1 MPVDA
6 TEAKKMIEALA
17 KKTKT
22 DLEKLTKL
30 RDGSSKG
37 KKDNLL
43 KLLKDAAQRD
53 EL

>member
-1 MPVDA
+1 MPVDKA
-6 TEAKKMIEALA
+6 KAKKMIEALA
-17 KKTKT
+17 KKTKA
-22 DLEKLTKL
+22 DLDKLTKL

-43 KLLKDAAQRD
+43 KDAAQKD